1 MHPLRNTKAGRVQPD
16 GWMWKEG
23 GKIQTSRLIRCR
35 LERTN
40 ARLQEKPINQSHSAS
55 NRALPETE
63 QAIWNWSQQINT
75 AAQLKASI
83 MTIIKPTSLHQ
94 PHQESAKPMRSCWQ
108 PSGTTACKCSMT
120 KKKNREHWYKLHLLQ
135 FFLGWMSCSKIPQL
149 FWLVTHKAPFS
160 SAKTVTQDV
169 TNVTS

>member
-1 MHPLRNTKAGRVQPD
+1 MYPSRNTKAGTVQPD
-16 GWMWKEG
+16 GRMWKEG

-40 ARLQEKPINQSHSAS
+40 ARLQGKPINQSHSAS

-108 PSGTTACKCSMT
+108 PSGTSACKCSMM
-120 KKKNREHWYKLHLLQ
+120 KKKGSTDINCIYCSFSW
-135 FFLGWMSCSKIPQL
+135 GGMSCSKIPQL
-149 FWLVTHKAPFS
+149 FWLVPHKAPFS

-169 TNVTS
+169 TNVIS